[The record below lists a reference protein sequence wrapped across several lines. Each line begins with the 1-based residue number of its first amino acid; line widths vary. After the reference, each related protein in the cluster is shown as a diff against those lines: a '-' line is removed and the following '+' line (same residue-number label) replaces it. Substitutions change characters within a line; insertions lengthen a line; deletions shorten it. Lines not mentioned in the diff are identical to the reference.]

1 MRLPAL
7 LTTTLIAA
15 AAAFSAQAA
24 PIGPVRDINITIG
37 ADLAKE
43 TDKFDQRDLDFLK
56 TELRESVE
64 RELAKSGAPAGGRLD
79 LVIEDV
85 KNNRPTM
92 RQMTKTPGLS
102 FESRGIGGAEITGAY
117 TSADGVSTPVSYS
130 WYETDLRNVRA
141 AGVWS
146 DAERTFDRFAR
157 KLARG
162 EQLAQK

>member
-15 AAAFSAQAA
+15 AAAFSAHAA
-24 PIGPVRDINITIG
+24 PIGPVRDINIAIG
-37 ADLAKE
+37 PKLAEE

-56 TELRESVE
+56 AELRESVE
-64 RELAKSGAPAGGRLD
+64 RELAKSGAPAGGSLD
-79 LVIEDV
+79 LVIEDA

-102 FESRGIGGAEITGAY
+102 FESLGIGGARITGTY
-117 TSADGVSTPVSYS
+117 TSADGASMPVSYS
-130 WYETDLRNVRA
+130 WYESDLRNVRG

-146 DAERTFDRFAR
+146 DVETTFDRFAR